1 MNKTKFF
8 TKFTFL
14 AFVLLFVYACQ
25 NEDFAVEKTSN
36 DEVATTDLQELD
48 YNMLKQIENQLENQG
63 YDISEVRVDEND
75 PNLKS
80 GAMELF
86 VRVVKISCKTDHPDG
101 SGKKIDLSGVAIVP
115 KMTLLTKLK
124 THRLVVAPP
133 PTYTANSQA
142 PSVILK
148 KNLSLLDPSNN
159 PLSYLS
165 LLALKGFI
173 VLIPDYPGYGDSFNQ
188 CFHPYLKANS
198 LVGSTIDFI
207 GASKKALKQM
217 GYKYKDKI
225 SVGGYSQGGFVASS
239 LVRELETNTS
249 HNIRVNALIAGGTP
263 CNLKQIA
270 DIVRRSETTRHTY
283 YLPYAYLGYKLN
295 GYPEID
301 ESIVF
306 KEPYLSKIQTVFNGY
321 NTNPN
326 DEFSTKVAD
335 LYTDAF
341 LKDFDTDP
349 RFALVNELL
358 DKNSLKPWINK
369 CKFVLIH
376 STQDDSVYYINAKD
390 YQKAHKAAGG
400 KVDFYNILGT
410 HTIAAAG
417 YFPLAATLLK
427 QYDIM
432 Y

>member
-1 MNKTKFF
+1 MNKSKFF
-8 TKFTFL
+8 TKFAFL
-14 AFVLLFVYACQ
+14 VFALFFAYSCQ
-25 NEDFAVEKTSN
+25 NEDFTAETPPV
-36 DEVATTDLQELD
+36 DEVVTTDLQELD
-48 YNMLKQIENQLENQG
+48 YSALKQIQSHLEGEG
-63 YDISEVRVDEND
+63 YDISEVKIDDND
-75 PNLKS
+75 PNLKA
-80 GAMELF
+80 GVMELF
-86 VRVVKISCKTDHPDG
+86 VKVVKVSCKTDHPDG
-101 SGKKIDLSGVAIVP
+101 SGQKINLSGVVIAP

-124 THRLVVAPP
+124 THRLVVVPP

-142 PSVILK
+142 PSVILT
-148 KNLSLLDPSNN
+148 NSLSLLDPSNN

-173 VLIPDYPGYGDSFNQ
+173 VIIPDYPGYGDSFGQ

-198 LVGSTIDFI
+198 LVSSTIDFI
-207 GASKKALKQM
+207 GASQKALKQM

-249 HNIRVNALIAGGTP
+249 HNIKVNTLIAGGTP

-270 DIVRRSETTRHTY
+270 DIVRSSETTRHTY
-283 YLPYAYLGYKLN
+283 YLPYAYLGYKRN
-295 GYPEID
+295 GYPQID
-301 ESIVF
+301 ESLVF
-306 KEPYLSKIQTVFNGY
+306 KEPYLSKISTVFNGY

-326 DEFSTKVAD
+326 DEFPTKVSD
-335 LYTDAF
+335 FYTETF

-349 RFALVNELL
+349 RFALVNDLL
-358 DKNSLKPWINK
+358 EDNSLKPWVNK

-390 YQKAHKAAGG
+390 YEKTHKAAGG

-410 HTIAAAG
+410 HTVAAAG
-417 YFPLAATLLK
+417 YFPLAATLLVK
-427 QYDIM
+427 YDVL